1 MYSILYYTNIHT
13 TNILFTIK
21 TISNYL
27 LIVLENGCGGLTEN
41 RTTDVKARKLL
52 TL

>member
-27 LIVLENGCGGLTEN
+27 LIVLENGGGLTEN